1 MSPKELLYLEDAMH
15 HEMFQKTQ
23 CQDAAS
29 KLQDAELKTFA
40 QTMMNRHQQNFD
52 QLFQLV

>member
-29 KLQDAELKTFA
+29 KLQDAELKSFA